1 MGTEPSR
8 TIISRLVRP
17 TDARAPP
24 ASVFRA
30 IRGLARPP
38 APLAPEI
45 HVSRVRARAHLF
57 SAPRPCPQTAAKDA
71 KQAPPEDNSPE
82 KTVSEEDEDEVAL
95 VDEHILEEER
105 KLKHEHEERIK
116 AEEAKHK
123 GEKVDL
129 DEQKYKQLN
138 ELLDQTTF
146 YSKFLA
152 EQMVDG
158 EDGGE
163 EPKKK
168 KAKTKAASKEDIQS
182 ETQRLL
188 PMMRAELREYQL
200 KGVKWLIAL
209 YQNGLNGIL
218 ADQMGLGKTI
228 QTIGFLSH
236 LRSKGILGPYLVIG
250 PLSTLPNWV
259 NEFNRFCP
267 AFPVVLYHGSKQE
280 RAEIRNRRL
289 PLSTPIKDT
298 FPVIVTSFEIVMAD
312 RKFLSKY
319 NFKYLVVDEGHRL
332 KNFDC
337 KLIRELKTIPTANKL
352 LLTGTP
358 LQNSLPELWSLLH
371 FLLPDVFSS
380 LTQFQSW
387 FDFSQQDDA
396 GSDKEASK
404 QLKVVEKLHGI
415 LKPFLLRRLKGD
427 VETNLPRK
435 KEIVLYA
442 HMVETQKKF
451 NDALVNKTISDVLKK
466 ISGDS
471 GLVPAGATALNNM
484 LMQLRKNCNHPDLI
498 SGGLDG
504 SIMFP
509 SADELVEQCGKF
521 RLLDRLLTK
530 LRDKGH
536 KTLIFSQ
543 MTKMLDL
550 IESYLEQKG
559 QKVCRIDGSVQW
571 QERKKQMDEFN
582 TNPEYGVFLLSTR
595 AGGLGIN
602 LTAADTVII
611 YDSDWNPHQD
621 MQAMDRCHRIGQT
634 KPVHVLRLATAHSVE
649 GKMLSRA
656 NSKLALEKLVITKG
670 NFRQEIGKEAEDG
683 GKRPKASGG
692 GVSTDELIALLK
704 GDVSDS
710 DGLAQSADISD
721 ADLEM
726 IMDRRDLLGQT
737 KPIQPVGPGWE
748 EVEDRSG
755 MSLLGNVSKD

>member
-1 MGTEPSR
+1 
-8 TIISRLVRP
+8 
-17 TDARAPP
+17 
-24 ASVFRA
+24 
-30 IRGLARPP
+30 
-38 APLAPEI
+38 
-45 HVSRVRARAHLF
+45 
-57 SAPRPCPQTAAKDA
+57 
-71 KQAPPEDNSPE
+71 
-82 KTVSEEDEDEVAL
+82 
-95 VDEHILEEER
+95 
-105 KLKHEHEERIK
+105 
-116 AEEAKHK
+116 
-123 GEKVDL
+123 
-129 DEQKYKQLN
+129 
-138 ELLDQTTF
+138 
-146 YSKFLA
+146 
-152 EQMVDG
+152 MVDG
-158 EDGGE
+158 EDGGD
-163 EPKKK
+163 EPKQK
-168 KAKTKAASKEDIQS
+168 KAKTEAASKEDIQS

-209 YQNGLNGIL
+209 YRNGLNGIL

-267 AFPVVLYHGSKQE
+267 EFPVVLYHGSKQE

-451 NDALVNKTISDVLKK
+451 NDALVNKTIADVLKK

-559 QKVCRIDGSVQW
+559 QKVCRIDGACNGRSGRSRW
-571 QERKKQMDEFN
+571 
-582 TNPEYGVFLLSTR
+582 TSSTPTPSTASSPLNPRGWPLHQ
-595 AGGLGIN
+595 
-602 LTAADTVII
+602 
-611 YDSDWNPHQD
+611 PH
-621 MQAMDRCHRIGQT
+621 RRGHG
-634 KPVHVLRLATAHSVE
+634 HHLRLGLEPASGYAGDGQVSPHRTDEARARAAPGDRALGGGRCCRGRTASSRWRSSSSPRATSPE
-649 GKMLSRA
+649 
-656 NSKLALEKLVITKG
+656 
-670 NFRQEIGKEAEDG
+670 FGKEAEDG

-692 GVSTDELIALLK
+692 GVSTDELIALL

-710 DGLAQSADISD
+710 DGLAQSADISE

-726 IMDRRDLLGQT
+726 IMDRRT
-737 KPIQPVGPGWE
+737 CWAKETQPGRGPGWE

>member
-1 MGTEPSR
+1 MIGPFPRPPS
-8 TIISRLVRP
+8 
-17 TDARAPP
+17 PP
-24 ASVFRA
+24 AFQIQPR
-30 IRGLARPP
+30 L
-38 APLAPEI
+38 
-45 HVSRVRARAHLF
+45 VRARAHLF
-57 SAPRPCPQTAAKDA
+57 SPPHLRRPQTAAKNA
-71 KQAPPEDNSPE
+71 KQAPKAEDNSPE

-105 KLKHEHEERIK
+105 KLKEEHEARLK
-116 AEEAKHK
+116 AEEEKHK

-129 DEQKYKQLN
+129 DESKYTNLN
-138 ELLDQTTF
+138 ALLDQTTI

-152 EQMVDG
+152 EQM
-158 EDGGE
+158 EDGVMPGE
-163 EPKKK
+163 AEPKKK
-168 KAKTKAASKEDIQS
+168 KAKKAASKEASKEEVQS
-182 ETQRLL
+182 ETQKLL
-188 PMMRAELREYQL
+188 PLMTAELREYQL

-236 LRSKGILGPYLVIG
+236 LRNKGVHGPYLVIG

-267 AFPVVLYHGSKQE
+267 EFPVVLYHGSRQE

-289 PLSTPIKDT
+289 PVGGPIKDT

-312 RKFLSKY
+312 RKFLQKY

-337 KLIRELKTIPTANKL
+337 KLIRELKAIPTANKL

-380 LTQFQSW
+380 LSQFQGW
-387 FDFSQQDDA
+387 FDFAEQQQEDDGIDNQEA
-396 GSDKEASK
+396 GKRV
-404 QLKVVEKLHGI
+404 KVVDKLHGI

-442 HMVETQKKF
+442 HMVETQRKF
-451 NDALVNKTISDVLKK
+451 NDALVNKTISDLLKK
-466 ISGDS
+466 MSGDS
-471 GLVPAGATALNNM
+471 GSVPVGSTALNNM

-498 SGGLDG
+498 SGGMDG

-509 SADELVEQCGKF
+509 SADELVQQCGKF

-530 LRDKGH
+530 LRAKGH

-550 IESYLEQKG
+550 IESYFEQKG

-571 QERKKQMDEFN
+571 QERRRQMDEFN
-582 TNPEYGVFLLSTR
+582 TNPDVGIFLLSTR

-611 YDSDWNPHQD
+611 YDSDWNPHAD

-649 GKMLSRA
+649 GNILSRA

-670 NFRQEIGKEAEDG
+670 NFRQEIGKEAEES

-692 GVSTDELIALLK
+692 GVSTEELMALLK
-704 GDVSDS
+704 GDVTDS
-710 DGLAQSADISD
+710 DGVAQSADITD

-726 IMDRRDLLGQT
+726 IMDRRDLLGEK
-737 KPIQPVGPGWE
+737 KPNPPVGPGWE

>member
-1 MGTEPSR
+1 M
-8 TIISRLVRP
+8 
-17 TDARAPP
+17 
-24 ASVFRA
+24 
-30 IRGLARPP
+30 
-38 APLAPEI
+38 
-45 HVSRVRARAHLF
+45 
-57 SAPRPCPQTAAKDA
+57 
-71 KQAPPEDNSPE
+71 
-82 KTVSEEDEDEVAL
+82 
-95 VDEHILEEER
+95 
-105 KLKHEHEERIK
+105 
-116 AEEAKHK
+116 
-123 GEKVDL
+123 DL
-129 DEQKYKQLN
+129 DEKKYDNL
-138 ELLDQTTF
+138 EALLDQTTI
-146 YSKFLA
+146 YSKFLS
-152 EQMVDG
+152 EQMVQLNEDENDG
-158 EDGGE
+158 KPAKKKQKKGKSGGGSIPGGGAADGG
-163 EPKKK
+163 KG
-168 KAKTKAASKEDIQS
+168 AGGGVGGGRSGRGDAADAATLS
-182 ETQRLL
+182 ETQKLL
-188 PMMRAELREYQL
+188 PMMTVNMRDYQL

-218 ADQMGLGKTI
+218 ADQMGLGKTV

-236 LRSKGILGPYLVIG
+236 LRSKGVLGPYLVIG
-250 PLSTLPNWV
+250 PLSTLSNWV
-259 NEFNRFCP
+259 NEFHKFCP
-267 AFPVVLYHGSKQE
+267 SFPVVLYHGSRTD
-280 RAEIRNRRL
+280 RADIRARHL
-289 PLSTPIKDT
+289 PITTPIKDT

-337 KLIRELKTIPTANKL
+337 KLIRELKTIPTSNKL

-358 LQNSLPELWSLLH
+358 LQNNLPELWSLLH

-380 LTQFQSW
+380 LSQFQSW
-387 FDFSQQDDA
+387 FDFSAEQNNDE
-396 GSDKEASK
+396 KETSK
-404 QLKVVEKLHGI
+404 RAKVVEKLHGI

-427 VETNLPRK
+427 VEVNLPRK
-435 KEIVLYA
+435 KEIVIYA

-451 NDALVNKTISDVLKK
+451 NDALVDKTIGEMLQKL
-466 ISGDS
+466 SGGVAPVGS
-471 GLVPAGATALNNM
+471 TALNNM

-509 SADELVEQCGKF
+509 SAAELVEQCGKF
-521 RLLDRLLTK
+521 RLLDRIMKK
-530 LRDKGH
+530 LRQRGH

-550 IESYLEQKG
+550 IESYFEQQG
-559 QKVCRIDGSVQW
+559 SRVCRIDGSVAW
-571 QERKKQMDEFN
+571 QERKEQMDAFN
-582 TNPEYGVFLLSTR
+582 TDPSVDIFLLSTR

-670 NFRQEIGKEAEDG
+670 NFRQEIGKEAEES

-692 GVSTDELIALLK
+692 GVSTEELMALLK
-704 GDVSDS
+704 GDVTDS
-710 DGLAQSADISD
+710 DGVAQSADITD

-726 IMDRRDLLGQT
+726 IMDRRDLLGEK
-737 KPIQPVGPGWE
+737 KPNPPVGPGWE